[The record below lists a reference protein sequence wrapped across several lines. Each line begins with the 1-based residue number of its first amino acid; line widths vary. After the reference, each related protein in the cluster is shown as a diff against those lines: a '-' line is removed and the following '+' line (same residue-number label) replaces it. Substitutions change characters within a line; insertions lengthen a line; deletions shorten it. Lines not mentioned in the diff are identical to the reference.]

1 MPSFKSDSPKYINIT
16 REASDQV
23 IPTVEFLHC
32 QEAVELIKTNA
43 AMVGGTGKLDLGV
56 DIANHGRELA
66 IWKATRTDAREW
78 RSFLDHMTINKIKP
92 PVIAQLKRTVED
104 HFTIILN
111 AAMDE
116 LEEREANQPSTTRE
130 LRATGYHGVRQIPGS
145 TNYEISYDGA
155 YRTQILELIQSIED
169 EDISD
174 ERLVEHL
181 NAIAHQPPGP
191 DKIAVQKFV
200 GVTKEGLYYR
210 ISYIPL
216 PEAS

>member
-23 IPTVEFLHC
+23 IPTIEFLHC

-43 AMVGGTGKLDLGV
+43 AMIGGTGKLDLAV

-66 IWKATRTDAREW
+66 IWKATRTDGREW
-78 RSFLDHMTINKIKP
+78 GALIDHLTINKIKP
-92 PVIAQLKRTVED
+92 PVISQLKRIVED
-104 HFTIILN
+104 HFTVILN
-111 AAMDE
+111 AAMEE
-116 LEEREANQPSTTRE
+116 LEANQQSTTRE

-145 TNYEISYDGA
+145 TNYEVSYDGA
-155 YRTQILELIQSIED
+155 YRTQILDLIQRIED

-181 NAIAHQPPGP
+181 NLIAHQPPGP
-191 DKIAVQKFV
+191 DKIIVQKFV

-210 ISYIPL
+210 ISYLPL
-216 PEAS
+216 EEVS